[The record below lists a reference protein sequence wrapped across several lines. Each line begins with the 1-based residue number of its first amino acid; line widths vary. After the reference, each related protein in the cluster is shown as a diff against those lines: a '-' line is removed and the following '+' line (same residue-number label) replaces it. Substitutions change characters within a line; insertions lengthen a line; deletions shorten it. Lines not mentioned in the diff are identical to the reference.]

1 MSCLV
6 CSCGDFAH
14 VRPAADDSADLKIVS
29 KIVIFDFQNPVTFLL
44 KRAPRESLSAGLL
57 AGPDRKDRPPPS
69 VVRLL
74 HGLLRPGRVSYLLCT
89 AVCCVVDLALSR
101 DHQRH

>member
-1 MSCLV
+1 MCVCTACSCLV

-57 AGPDRKDRPPPS
+57 AGPDRGPS
-69 VVRLL
+69 LIYQNLKRLKPVS
-74 HGLLRPGRVSYLLCT
+74 HTKLLADP
-89 AVCCVVDLALSR
+89 
-101 DHQRH
+101 

>member
-1 MSCLV
+1 MCVHVTCRV

-57 AGPDRKDRPPPS
+57 AGPDRKDRLTGHFPGTFAIE
-69 VVRLL
+69 VVC
-74 HGLLRPGRVSYLLCT
+74 GRPG
-89 AVCCVVDLALSR
+89 
-101 DHQRH
+101 QQ

>member
-14 VRPAADDSADLKIVS
+14 VRPAADDSADLKILS

-57 AGPDRKDRPPPS
+57 AGPDRKGRPPLRAPS
-69 VVRLL
+69 RRVPFQSLSAGDV
-74 HGLLRPGRVSYLLCT
+74 HISQHSSSRPT
-89 AVCCVVDLALSR
+89 
-101 DHQRH
+101 

>member
-1 MSCLV
+1 MCLV

-57 AGPDRKDRPPPS
+57 AGPDRGWTQP
-69 VVRLL
+69 
-74 HGLLRPGRVSYLLCT
+74 RPGPF
-89 AVCCVVDLALSR
+89 LSAR
-101 DHQRH
+101 GAAAAGRRRETGNARPRESSHECRE

>member
-57 AGPDRKDRPPPS
+57 AGPDRKR
-69 VVRLL
+69 RI
-74 HGLLRPGRVSYLLCT
+74 
-89 AVCCVVDLALSR
+89 ALSCVYIFSLAGP
-101 DHQRH
+101 

>member
-1 MSCLV
+1 MSPV

-57 AGPDRKDRPPPS
+57 AGPDRKDRLHAIPS
-69 VVRLL
+69 AM
-74 HGLLRPGRVSYLLCT
+74 P
-89 AVCCVVDLALSR
+89 
-101 DHQRH
+101 